1 MAHQSVKM
9 IKSILL
15 AAVASLIATTVAIA
29 NEPFRIGVSLGL
41 TGNYAEPAKMQKM
54 AYQLWEMEINK
65 KGGFFSRKVEVVIV
79 DDNSNFKKAQ
89 EIYRDLILKTK
100 VDLVFGPYSSEIT
113 KAVAP
118 IVNEQHYPMLAAGAA
133 ADSIWQQG
141 YQNVFGMWIPA
152 SRYST
157 GMLELALLNDLK
169 TVAIVYADDEFSTE
183 VARGAK
189 RWVPFCDLNLVMFE
203 KFKKGVSDLSLLAQK
218 ARDARANLLIVGG
231 HFNESV
237 DMRRALKRIG
247 WYPKAFFAT
256 VGPAMQKYQM
266 TMGTNTEFT
275 FATSIWEPQVP
286 FPRSKEFAA
295 LFRSTYHREPS
306 YHAATAYAAG
316 QILEAAIE
324 LAGSL
329 KLDMIRQAMFDLDY
343 TSIIG
348 RYAVDRTGMQIKCFP
363 LIIQWQNGKKKIVWP
378 EEVRTAIPIFK

>member
-1 MAHQSVKM
+1 MAHHRLKM

-15 AAVASLIATTVAIA
+15 AALVWLIATTVVMAT
-29 NEPFRIGVSLGL
+29 EPLRIGVSLGL
-41 TGNYAEPAKMQKM
+41 TGNYAKPAKMQKM

-65 KGGFFSRKVEVVIV
+65 KGGFYSRKVEVIKV
-79 DDNSNFKKAQ
+79 DDNSDFKKAQ

-100 VDLVFGPYSSEIT
+100 VDLVFGPYSSGIT

-141 YQNVFGMWIPA
+141 YKNVFGMWIPA

-157 GMLELALLNDLK
+157 GILELALLNDLK

-189 RWVPFCDLNLVMFE
+189 KWVPFYGLNLVMFE
-203 KFKKGVSDLSLLAQK
+203 KFKKGVSDLSPLAQK
-218 ARDARANLLIVGG
+218 ARDARAELLIVGG

-256 VGPAMQKYQM
+256 VGPAMDEYRRI
-266 TMGTNTEFT
+266 MGTDAEFT
-275 FATSIWEPQVP
+275 FGTSIWEPRVP

-295 LFRSTYHREPS
+295 LFKSTYHRDPS

-329 KLDMIRQAMFDLDY
+329 KLDMIRQAMLDLDY

-363 LIIQWQNGKKKIVWP
+363 LIIQWQNGKKMIVWP
-378 EEVRTAIPIFK
+378 DDVRTALPIFK